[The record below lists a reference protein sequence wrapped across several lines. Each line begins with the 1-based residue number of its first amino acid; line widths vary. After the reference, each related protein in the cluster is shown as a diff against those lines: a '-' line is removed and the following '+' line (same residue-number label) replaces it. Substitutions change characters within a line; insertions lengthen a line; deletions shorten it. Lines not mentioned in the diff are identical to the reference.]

1 MKSTIYEHIRKKLK
15 QDFVLESPKDKKLAH
30 LATPLAFSLAKEL
43 KKNPTIIANELAM
56 LFKEDKYFQKVEA
69 VNGYLN
75 FKLSVCFLDEL
86 SQKALTSSENFAK
99 GDKKS
104 ESFLLEFVSANPTG
118 PLHIGHARGAVF
130 GDTLARI
137 ARHLGYK
144 FDTEYYINDGGKQIY
159 MLGLSIFLCIKDEFL
174 KEKVCYPDEYYKGE
188 YIKDLANEA
197 FLHFDKD
204 FFKEENIDSLALW
217 AKDKMLLNIQK
228 TLADS
233 KIYIDKYSSEKTFY
247 KDIENTIN
255 LLKENGG
262 AYEKDGKIWLA
273 SSLKGDEKDRVII
286 REDKSA
292 TYLAADIVYHKDK
305 MSRKYDKFINIWGA
319 DHHGYIARV
328 KATMNFLGFD
338 ENKLEIILAQMVSL
352 LKAGKPYK
360 MSKRAGNFILMQ
372 DVLDEIG
379 SEALRF
385 IFLSKKCDT
394 HLEFDVD
401 ELKKQDSSN
410 PVFYINYAH
419 ARINQVFSK
428 AQKTPKD
435 IINANMNAL
444 NEEALNLLFEA
455 LNLENVLNDA
465 FESRALQKLSDYLK
479 NLASLF
485 HKFYNENRVLGS
497 ENEQSLLKVFAV
509 VALSIKTGFSLMG
522 IEAKDKMQSPV

>member
-1 MKSTIYEHIRKKLK
+1 
-15 QDFVLESPKDKKLAH
+15 
-30 LATPLAFSLAKEL
+30 
-43 KKNPTIIANELAM
+43 
-56 LFKEDKYFQKVEA
+56 
-69 VNGYLN
+69 
-75 FKLSVCFLDEL
+75 
-86 SQKALTSSENFAK
+86 
-99 GDKKS
+99 
-104 ESFLLEFVSANPTG
+104 
-118 PLHIGHARGAVF
+118 
-130 GDTLARI
+130 
-137 ARHLGYK
+137 
-144 FDTEYYINDGGKQIY
+144 
-159 MLGLSIFLCIKDEFL
+159 
-174 KEKVCYPDEYYKGE
+174 
-188 YIKDLANEA
+188 
-197 FLHFDKD
+197 
-204 FFKEENIDSLALW
+204 
-217 AKDKMLLNIQK
+217 
-228 TLADS
+228 
-233 KIYIDKYSSEKTFY
+233 
-247 KDIENTIN
+247 
-255 LLKENGG
+255 
-262 AYEKDGKIWLA
+262 
-273 SSLKGDEKDRVII
+273 
-286 REDKSA
+286 
-292 TYLAADIVYHKDK
+292 
-305 MSRKYDKFINIWGA
+305 
-319 DHHGYIARV
+319 
-328 KATMNFLGFD
+328 
-338 ENKLEIILAQMVSL
+338 
-352 LKAGKPYK
+352 
-360 MSKRAGNFILMQ
+360 MQ

-522 IEAKDKMQSPV
+522 IEAKDKM